1 MPGPRSRKKA
11 PPLDPPQL
19 TGVRDLVLPPVLH
32 WPATPRSEIHLAPDD
47 AGLVP
52 ASRIPPG
59 MPYEFSLGGLETTT
73 IEKLAEGIG
82 RPPILLE
89 AVRPTP
95 EAPPSGILLRVS
107 PVARPEGPTPLPR
120 QSADP
125 LHPDADTRMDRLRPY
140 LVETVLPLEGSGGEV
155 LQVLRPHQLE
165 AFQALLSQE
174 SLLLA
179 DDLGTGKTVT
189 ACLAILALFQRGQ
202 ARRVL
207 VVCPDSQRREWA
219 AALSDW
225 CPGLLVTAVHG
236 DRAQRALDWASPA
249 HVLLA
254 AYETIAADLERGLID
269 TARIDLDL
277 IVLDSVLGA
286 RRLRANPA
294 EPAARLRPRR
304 RWALAGALPDERE
317 DWLAVFRFLTPGLA
331 NVGAGTSTSELRRRF
346 APHFLRRSK
355 AQVAEDLPPF
365 ARQRL
370 WMDLDDRQW
379 ETYREMLAEE
389 RHRLRNLGGA
399 LTRTHVIAALDRL
412 TQGCNFLANSFDG
425 VKVRALVTMAEE
437 VSAGDGKMVVFSPQP
452 RQSLTLLLPVLQAYG
467 VIDLAA
473 SGSEQDR
480 TQSIQAFR
488 HEPRF
493 HILLADVQSR
503 LDGRP
508 LIEAAYL
515 VHFDHALDPLLA
527 RRAEMR
533 VRPDGSHGLPIN
545 IYEMWTTGTHE
556 ERLFRLL
563 ADRGLL
569 EEDLYQREEVPGGE
583 LSLSDLMGEVLEV
596 PTADSPVPRELAPHP
611 MGSGWLPGTDML
623 RAQLGG
629 LSPENLMAGIAGW
642 MQALGYPACE
652 PAGEPTEASG
662 DLIASRETDAG
673 PERVLVRIIRS
684 EKNVG
689 IGEAKVL
696 LKEASLKEC
705 AGAYLVVTSDF
716 TPACKKHADMAG
728 GKLALVS
735 GAELW
740 RHLHILGWFG

>member
-1 MPGPRSRKKA
+1 
-11 PPLDPPQL
+11 
-19 TGVRDLVLPPVLH
+19 VRDLSLQFPLH
-32 WPATPRSEIHLAPDD
+32 WSAAPRSEILLEPQDEGVANTVRIAP
-47 AGLVP
+47 GVT
-52 ASRIPPG
+52 
-59 MPYEFSLGGLETTT
+59 YEFSLGGLESIG
-73 IEKLAEGIG
+73 IEKLAEAIEK
-82 RPPILLE
+82 PPILVE
-89 AVRPTP
+89 AARPTA
-95 EAPPSGILLRVS
+95 EAPPAGILLAVS
-107 PVARPEGPTPLPR
+107 PVARPDGPTPLPR

-125 LHPDADTRMDRLRPY
+125 LHPDADTRLDRLRPY
-140 LVETVLPLEGSGGEV
+140 LIETVLPFEGSGGGV

-165 AFQALLSQE
+165 AFQALLAQE

-202 ARRVL
+202 AKRVM

-219 AALSDW
+219 AALTDW

-236 DRAQRALDWASPA
+236 SRAQRALDWASPA
-249 HVLLA
+249 HLLLA
-254 AYETIAADLERGLID
+254 DYATLAGDLERDLID
-269 TARIDLDL
+269 AARMDMDLV
-277 IVLDSVLGA
+277 VLDSVLGA
-286 RRLRANPA
+286 RRLKANPA
-294 EPAARLRPRR
+294 EPASRLRPRR
-304 RWALAGALPDERE
+304 RWALAGALPEERE
-317 DWLAVFRFLTPGLA
+317 DWLSVFRFLTPGLA
-331 NVGAGTSTSELRRRF
+331 NVGAGTSAAELRRRF

-355 AQVAEDLPPF
+355 PQVAQDLPPF

-379 ETYREMLAEE
+379 DTYREMLAEE
-389 RHRLRNLGGA
+389 RHRLQNLRGA

-412 TQGCNFLANSFDG
+412 TQACNFLANSFDG
-425 VKVRALVTMAEE
+425 VKVRGLVTMAEE
-437 VSAGDGKMVVFSPQP
+437 VSAADGKMVVFSPQP

-467 VIDLAA
+467 VIDLGA

-480 TQSIQAFR
+480 IQAIQSFR
-488 HEPRF
+488 HESRF
-493 HILLADVQSR
+493 HILLVDVQSR

-508 LIEAAYL
+508 LVEASYV
-515 VHFDHALDPLLA
+515 VHFDHALDPLMA

-533 VRPDGSHGLPIN
+533 VRPDGSHGLPLN

-563 ADRGLL
+563 AERGLL
-569 EEDLYQREEVPGGE
+569 EEDLYQQDEVPAGE
-583 LSLSDLMGEVLEV
+583 LSLDDLMQQILEV
-596 PTADSPVPRELAPHP
+596 PSLDSPAPREAAPHP

-629 LSPENLMAGIAGW
+629 LSPENLMAGVAGW
-642 MQALGYPACE
+642 MQALGYPQCD
-652 PAGEPTEASG
+652 PAGEPTEVGG
-662 DLIASRETDAG
+662 DLVASRETDAG
-673 PERVLVRIIRS
+673 TERILVRVIRS

-689 IGEAKVL
+689 IGEAKIL
-696 LKEASLKEC
+696 LKEASLQKC
-705 AGAYLVVTSDF
+705 AGAYLIATSDF
-716 TPACKKHADMAG
+716 TPACKKHADQAG

>member
-1 MPGPRSRKKA
+1 
-11 PPLDPPQL
+11 
-19 TGVRDLVLPPVLH
+19 VRDLALELPLH
-32 WPATPRSEIHLAPDD
+32 WSAAPRSEIQLGPED
-47 AGLVP
+47 AGAARAV
-52 ASRIPPG
+52 RIPPG
-59 MPYEFSLGGLETTT
+59 VTYEFSLGGLASTG
-73 IEKLAEGIG
+73 IEKLAEAIAK
-82 RPPILLE
+82 PPILVE
-89 AVRPTP
+89 AARPTA
-95 EAPPSGILLRVS
+95 EAAPAGIVLAVS
-107 PVARPEGPTPLPR
+107 PVARPDGPTPLPR

-125 LHPDADTRMDRLRPY
+125 LNPDADTRLDRLRPY
-140 LVETVLPLEGSGGEV
+140 LIETVLPFEGSGGGV

-165 AFQALLSQE
+165 AFQALLAQE

-202 ARRVL
+202 AKRMM

-219 AALSDW
+219 AALADW

-236 DRAQRALDWASPA
+236 SRSQRALDWASPA

-254 AYETIAADLERGLID
+254 DYETLAADLERDLID
-269 TARIDLDL
+269 AARMDIDLV
-277 IVLDSVLGA
+277 VLDSVLGA
-286 RRLRANPA
+286 RRLMANPA
-294 EPAARLRPRR
+294 EPAIRLRPRR
-304 RWALAGALPDERE
+304 RWALAGALPEERE

-331 NVGAGTSTSELRRRF
+331 NVGAGTSASELRRRF

-355 AQVAEDLPPF
+355 PQIAGDLPPF

-379 ETYREMLAEE
+379 EAYREMLAEE
-389 RHRLRNLGGA
+389 RHRLKNLGGA
-399 LTRTHVIAALDRL
+399 LTRTHVIAALDRM

-437 VSAGDGKMVVFSPQP
+437 VSAGGGKMVVFSPQP

-467 VIDLAA
+467 VIDLGA

-480 TQSIQAFR
+480 IQSIQAFR

-493 HILLADVQSR
+493 HVLLADVQSR

-508 LIEAAYL
+508 LVEASYL
-515 VHFDHALDPLLA
+515 VHFDHALDPLVA

-533 VRPDGSHGLPIN
+533 LRPDGSHGLPLN

-556 ERLFRLL
+556 ERLFCLL
-563 ADRGLL
+563 AERGLL
-569 EEDLYQREEVPGGE
+569 EEDLYQQEEVPGGE
-583 LSLSDLMGEVLEV
+583 LSLDDLMQQVLEV
-596 PTADSPVPRELAPHP
+596 PTAESPAPREAAPHP

-623 RAQLGG
+623 RSQLAG
-629 LSPENLMAGIAGW
+629 LSPENLMAGVAGW
-642 MQALGYPACE
+642 MQALGYPHCN
-652 PAGEPTEASG
+652 PAGEPTEAGG
-662 DLIASRETDAG
+662 DLVASRETDAG
-673 PERVLVRIIRS
+673 MERVLVRSIRS

-689 IGEAKVL
+689 IGEAKIL
-696 LKEASLKEC
+696 LKEASLQDC
-705 AGAYLVVTSDF
+705 VGAYLIATSDF
-716 TPACKKHADMAG
+716 TPACKKHADQAG

>member
-1 MPGPRSRKKA
+1 MPGPRSRKKV
-11 PPLDPPQL
+11 PPLEPPPL
-19 TGVRDLVLPPVLH
+19 TGVRDLILEQPLH
-32 WPATPRSEIHLAPDD
+32 WPAAPRTEILLAPEDEG
-47 AGLVP
+47 AAHAV
-52 ASRIPPG
+52 RIPPEVT
-59 MPYEFSLGGLETTT
+59 YEFSLGGLEAIP
-73 IEKLAEGIG
+73 IEKLAGAVP

-89 AVRPTP
+89 AVRPTAESAP
-95 EAPPSGILLRVS
+95 EGIVMTAS
-107 PVARPEGPTPLPR
+107 PVSRPDGPPPLPR

-125 LHPDADTRMDRLRPY
+125 LHPDADTRLDRLRPY

-165 AFQALLSQE
+165 AFQALLAQE

-189 ACLAILALFQRGQ
+189 VCLAILALFQRGQ

-219 AALSDW
+219 AALADW

-236 DRAQRALDWASPA
+236 ERAQRALDWASPA

-254 AYETIAADLERGLID
+254 DYEALAGDLERNLID
-269 TARIDLDL
+269 TARMDLDL
-277 IVLDSVLGA
+277 VILDSVLGA
-286 RRLRANPA
+286 RRLKANPA

-304 RWALAGALPDERE
+304 RWALAGALPEERE
-317 DWLAVFRFLTPGLA
+317 DWLAVFQFLTPGLA
-331 NVGAGTSTSELRRRF
+331 NVGAGTSAAELRRRF
-346 APHFLRRSK
+346 APHFLRRTK
-355 AQVAEDLPPF
+355 QQVAQDLPAF
-365 ARQRL
+365 MRLRQ

-379 ETYREMLAEE
+379 ESYREALAEE
-389 RHRLRNLGGA
+389 RHRLKNLGGA
-399 LTRTHVIAALDRL
+399 LTRTHAIAALDRL

-480 TQSIQAFR
+480 IQSIQAFR

-493 HILLADVQSR
+493 HVLLADVQSR

-508 LIEAAYL
+508 LIEASYL

-533 VRPDGSHGLPIN
+533 LRPDGSHGLPIN

-569 EEDLYQREEVPGGE
+569 EEDLYQREELPAA
-583 LSLSDLMGEVLEV
+583 DLTLEDLLGEVLGV
-596 PTADSPVPRELAPHP
+596 STAEGPAPREAAPHP

-623 RAQLGG
+623 RAQLSA
-629 LSPENLMAGIAGW
+629 LSPENLMAGVAGW
-642 MQALGYPACE
+642 MQALGFPLCE
-652 PAGEPTEASG
+652 PVGEPTEG
-662 DLIASRETDAG
+662 GGELIASRETDAG
-673 PERVLVRIIRS
+673 TERVLVRTVRS

-689 IGEAKVL
+689 ISEAKVL
-696 LKEASLKEC
+696 LKEASLRDC
-705 AGAYLVVTSDF
+705 MGAYLIATSDF
-716 TPACKKHADMAG
+716 TPACKKHADQPG